1 MRISIKMSLVQ
12 VSYEDFSRFQL
23 TTKGIMRKLIS
34 IMRGRV
40 VDHQFIDDMKEW
52 LEKLVR
58 LLVTTVDPELQ
69 SSVINDVSGVRC
81 AFANLDVFGNFG
93 EFSSHLFNI
102 VMFIRE
108 NEMKMCRDELR
119 YLIKMIKY
127 YY

>member
-1 MRISIKMSLVQ
+1 MSLVQ

-52 LEKLVR
+52 LKKLVR
-58 LLVTTVDPELQ
+58 LVTTVDPELQ

-108 NEMKMCRDELR
+108 NEMKMCREELR
-119 YLIKMIKY
+119 YLIKMIQY

>member
-1 MRISIKMSLVQ
+1 VRIFIKMSLVQ

-23 TTKGIMRKLIS
+23 TTKGIMRKLVS

-58 LLVTTVDPELQ
+58 LVTTVDPELQ

-108 NEMKMCRDELR
+108 NEMKMCREELR
-119 YLIKMIKY
+119 YIIKMIQY